1 MLEGG
6 GRVCAGGA
14 QRLQI
19 DNFEFP
25 GGDARARARARDET
39 WMIIWQQYEKMSQCS
54 TISGYVPAT
63 WAAGESPE
71 MNASVC
77 KHTETM
83 SRTGFMRR
91 CSRASMHKY

>member
-1 MLEGG
+1 MLEGD
-6 GRVCAGGA
+6 GRVCAEGA

-25 GGDARARARARDET
+25 GGDARAQDET

-63 WAAGESPE
+63 WAAGESPG

-91 CSRASMHKY
+91 YSRASMHKY